1 MCASIILK
9 NPKENCQFLTVD
21 DDNKDEEKNEM
32 SDQRFTIKIS
42 NLAMFVWKF
51 QFLSI
56 HIIELSLNVIASI
69 INLRYIYILAN
80 NRKVVQQQ
88 TQQAFFFLVCSL
100 VCCIYTYC
108 LGFFYVLSC
117 IVIKCNH
124 NNNNNNN
131 DVDFM
136 FIVFDNNENR
146 THINITLWVNHLW

>member
-88 TQQAFFFLVCSL
+88 TQQAFFFSRVFTCLL
-100 VCCIYTYC
+100 YIYI
-108 LGFFYVLSC
+108 LSRFFLCAFLYSDQV
-117 IVIKCNH
+117 
-124 NNNNNNN
+124 
-131 DVDFM
+131 
-136 FIVFDNNENR
+136 
-146 THINITLWVNHLW
+146 

>member
-9 NPKENCQFLTVD
+9 KPKENCQFLTVD

-69 INLRYIYILAN
+69 INLRYIYIYWLTIEKLFN
-80 NRKVVQQQ
+80 NRHNKH
-88 TQQAFFFLVCSL
+88 FFSRVFTCLL
-100 VCCIYTYC
+100 YIYI
-108 LGFFYVLSC
+108 LSRFFYVLSC